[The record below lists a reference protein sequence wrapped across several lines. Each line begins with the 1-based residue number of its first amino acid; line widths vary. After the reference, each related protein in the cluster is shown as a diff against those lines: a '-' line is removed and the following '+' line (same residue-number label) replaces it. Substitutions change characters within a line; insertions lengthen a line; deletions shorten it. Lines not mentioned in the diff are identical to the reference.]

1 MIMNE
6 AYEKSLQI
14 IKESNKKLTKKEYT
28 KLAKKYNLLNVV
40 SLECISRKS
49 FEQLAKELR
58 REVA

>member
-14 IKESNKKLTKKEYT
+14 IKESNEKLTKKEYT
-28 KLAKKYNLLNVV
+28 KLAKQYNLLNVV
-40 SLECISRKS
+40 SLEYISRKS
-49 FEQLAKELR
+49 FEQLVKELR